1 MISLLTYL
9 ASALTTLWA
18 PASPSSRTSLRM
30 AFRFGGLPFLKLSS
44 LGSSAG
50 ALATAL
56 FLTPLV
62 PTPAHSQV
70 ASFVCKRGERFAGQ
84 TVDYA
89 TVAVLGSGLEKPLLP
104 HLTSTGVTLSEKC
117 QIVTARLNQ
126 SSQAGRLKYLTHGFE
141 SGNVVICTASSLG
154 GVCES
159 VLYTVYDDQVSG
171 HLTISAIGNALN
183 ADALRLRGKN
193 TYLDVALALDPAGTE
208 CGPGREMVD
217 GSCQEKIATPPSCG
231 PGTQLSVD
239 GKTCVEVPG
248 SPICGE
254 GMQLSDDGNSCVIK
268 QGDASDKCGPGMKLS
283 GNTCVVDLGSGSGQG
298 IASQC
303 GEGTQ
308 LKDGVCVIAPD
319 PSANCGA
326 GTVLDSNGK
335 CVAET
340 PPSNRQPQSCSAGW
354 SMTPQGCKPTNCAAW
369 QVPTL
374 YGCRVRS
381 TPTPDYCIPSSPVY
395 SKRSCLCKPSSP
407 KYNLKAC
414 RRLGN
419 TWR

>member
-1 MISLLTYL
+1 M
-9 ASALTTLWA
+9 
-18 PASPSSRTSLRM
+18 
-30 AFRFGGLPFLKLSS
+30 KLSS

-62 PTPAHSQV
+62 PAPAHSQV

-89 TVAVLGSGLEKPLLP
+89 TVAVLGSGIEKTLLP

-117 QIVTARLNQ
+117 QIVTTRLNQ

-183 ADALRLRGKN
+183 ADALRLRGTN

-217 GSCQEKIATPPSCG
+217 GSCQEKTAPPPTCG
-231 PGTQLSVD
+231 AGTQLSAD
-239 GKTCVEVPG
+239 GKSCVAVPG

-254 GMQLSDDGNSCVIK
+254 GMQLSKDGNSCVIK
-268 QGDASDKCGPGMKLS
+268 PGEASDKCGPGMKLAGS
-283 GNTCVVDLGSGSGQG
+283 NCVVDLGGGSGQG
-298 IASQC
+298 TASQC

-319 PSANCGA
+319 SSANCGA

-335 CVAET
+335 CVPQAS
-340 PPSNRQPQSCSAGW
+340 PANSQPQSCPSGF
-354 SMTPQGCKPTNCAAW
+354 SLTPEGCMPYTCAPH
-369 QVPTL
+369 QVATR

-381 TPTPDYCIPSSPVY
+381 TTTPTYCIPSSPSY
-395 SKRSCLCKPSSP
+395 NKRSCLCNTSSP
-407 KYNLKAC
+407 SYDSAAC
-414 RRLGN
+414 RRLGSIWIP
-419 TWR
+419 TPIPLR

>member
-1 MISLLTYL
+1 M
-9 ASALTTLWA
+9 
-18 PASPSSRTSLRM
+18 
-30 AFRFGGLPFLKLSS
+30 KLSS

-62 PTPAHSQV
+62 PAPAHSQV

-89 TVAVLGSGLEKPLLP
+89 TVAVLGSGLEKTLLP

-117 QIVTARLNQ
+117 QIVTTRLNQ

-183 ADALRLRGKN
+183 PDALRLRGTN

-217 GSCQEKIATPPSCG
+217 GSCQEKTAPPPACG
-231 PGTQLSVD
+231 PGTQLSAD
-239 GKTCVEVPG
+239 GKSCVAVPG

-254 GMQLSDDGNSCVIK
+254 GMQLSKDGNSCVIK
-268 QGDASDKCGPGMKLS
+268 PGEASDKCGPGMKLAGS
-283 GNTCVVDLGSGSGQG
+283 NCVVDLGGGSGQG
-298 IASQC
+298 TASQC

-319 PSANCGA
+319 SSANCGA

-335 CVAET
+335 CVPQAS
-340 PPSNRQPQSCSAGW
+340 PANSQPQSCPSGF
-354 SMTPQGCKPTNCAAW
+354 SLTPEGCMPYTCAPH
-369 QVPTL
+369 QVATR

-381 TPTPDYCIPSSPVY
+381 TTTPSYCIPSSPSY
-395 SKRSCLCKPSSP
+395 NKRSCLCNTSSP
-407 KYNLKAC
+407 SYDSAAC
-414 RRLGN
+414 RRLGSIWLQ
-419 TWR
+419 TPIQLR